1 MADTSADAAKANDVE
16 DGDGEKIKKAPRS
29 QSVAQPFWLVMAAIL
44 LLAAVIGGTSVYS
57 NRQLSAALTEIV
69 DERYEKIVVG
79 MEFEHALTRVN
90 RTEKSLILAISPV
103 HREKNLK
110 DSEQELASARDLKD
124 RFAAM
129 LSPEEAEIF
138 QEVNDDFDSWVS
150 GHEKVVE
157 SVMEDKVKRATRV
170 SDGKNQKLIER
181 MAEIQAELLAANR
194 VAMDELRAEAAELGR
209 LAIRGTIA
217 VAVVGTLG
225 VFCFILWILRQ
236 RVLRP
241 IKSMTGAMQ
250 TLADGDTS
258 QESPRFGR
266 NDEFEKMAGALDRF
280 RESMIRTSDLTR
292 AAETESARQTARARD
307 LEAAVVTFRD
317 QVGKSLTALGT
328 SAAGLDSSAQ
338 KLSESSTRSNTES
351 SVAVEAAD
359 RANASAGSVAAAIEE
374 MSAAIKEVNRQV
386 LDASTVTDGAVTDVH
401 KAAETVGGLKDASQ
415 KIGEVVKLITD
426 IAEQTNLLALNATI
440 EAARAGEA
448 GKGFAVVAEEVK
460 SLATQTGQATEQI
473 ARQIE
478 DVQSRTGQAVEAI
491 GSISSVIERVNSISS
506 AIAAAVEEQEATT
519 TEISRSV
526 QGASESAASVSEHIA
541 AVREGAAS
549 TDAVS
554 QELLQAAE
562 TLNAQTE
569 ALNADIEAFL
579 GKIERS

>member
-1 MADTSADAAKANDVE
+1 MADTSADAVASDL
-16 DGDGEKIKKAPRS
+16 DGATTKQSAPAR
-29 QSVAQPFWLVMAAIL
+29 SVAQPFWLVMAAIL
-44 LLAAVIGGTSVYS
+44 LLAAIIGGTSVYS
-57 NRQLSAALTEIV
+57 NQKLSAAMNEIV
-69 DERYEKIVVG
+69 EKRYEKIVTG

-90 RTEKSLILAISPV
+90 RTEKSMILAISPV
-103 HREKNLK
+103 HREKNMEAG
-110 DSEQELASARDLKD
+110 EQELALARELKD

-129 LSPEEAEIF
+129 LSPEEAELF
-138 QEVNDDFDSWVS
+138 QEVNDAFDSWVS

-157 SVMEDKVKRATRV
+157 SVKEEETKRATRV

-181 MAEIQAELLAANR
+181 MTEIQAELLAANR
-194 VAMDELRAEAAELGR
+194 AAMDELRAEAAELGR
-209 LAIRGTIA
+209 LAVRGTII

-225 VFCFILWILRQ
+225 VFCFILWIVRQ

-241 IKSMTGAMQ
+241 IRSMTGAMQ
-250 TLADGDTS
+250 VLADGDTD

-266 NDEFEKMAGALDRF
+266 NDEFERMATALDRF

-292 AAETESARQTARARD
+292 AAETESARQSARARD
-307 LEAAVVTFRD
+307 VETAVATFRD
-317 QVGKSLTALGT
+317 KVSQSLQALGR
-328 SAAGLDSSAQ
+328 SAAGLDGSAQ
-338 KLSESSTRSNTES
+338 KLAENSSRSTSES

-359 RANASAGSVAAAIEE
+359 RANASASSVAAAIEE

-386 LDASTVTDGAVTDVH
+386 LDASVTTDSAVTDVRR
-401 KAAETVGGLKDASQ
+401 AAETVSGLKDASQ

-460 SLATQTGQATEQI
+460 SLANQTGSATEQI

-478 DVQSRTGQAVEAI
+478 DVQSRTEQAVEAI
-491 GSISSVIERVNSISS
+491 GSISTVIERVNGISA

-526 QGASESAASVSEHIA
+526 QGASESAATVSEHISS
-541 AVREGAAS
+541 VREGAAS

-554 QELLQAAE
+554 RELLEAAE
-562 TLNAQTE
+562 GLNSQTE
-569 ALNADIEAFL
+569 ALNAEIEAFL
-579 GKIERS
+579 RKIESD